1 MTFQVKILVFLLAL
15 ASVAVVLEFFYV
27 TDWIQLKEQNSCKC
41 EKCFSKEDVFLNQH
55 LNSSIEPFLSASTNL
70 SEEDFIW
77 WKHLQSNRHNF
88 SYYKATVD
96 KLFKIISP
104 RPIFEKPRTD
114 GCRTCAVV
122 GNSVNLKGSHYGPL
136 IDFQDFIIRINHG
149 RVKGYEEDV
158 GTRTTHRIMYPE
170 SGSTLD
176 NTTHLVMFAFK
187 MRDIE
192 WLIRSFPTGSSGKP
206 IKPRANRNLVM
217 VLNPAFMKYVHQV
230 WDGKKGR
237 YPSTGFMTLIF
248 ALHICDEVHVFGFG
262 ADSNGSWSHY
272 WEPLKGKGFKTGPHP
287 GQYEYAVIQ
296 KLADEKTIHFY
307 KGV

>member
-1 MTFQVKILVFLLAL
+1 YVFPLTRLIFSMTFQVKILVFLLAL

-27 TDWIQLKEQNSCKC
+27 TDWIQLKVQNSCKC

-192 WLIRSFPTGSSGKP
+192 WLIRSFPTGSSGK
-206 IKPRANRNLVM
+206 
-217 VLNPAFMKYVHQV
+217 
-230 WDGKKGR
+230 

-248 ALHICDEVHVFGFG
+248 ALHICDEVWFSFVSLVKCLVSKFSDVENIIKVQLSSNITFIQFRQ
-262 ADSNGSWSHY
+262 ASDS
-272 WEPLKGKGFKTGPHP
+272 KGR
-287 GQYEYAVIQ
+287 I
-296 KLADEKTIHFY
+296 LWL
-307 KGV
+307 

>member
-1 MTFQVKILVFLLAL
+1 MTFQ
-15 ASVAVVLEFFYV
+15 SFFYV
-27 TDWIQLKEQNSCKC
+27 TYWIQLKVQNSCKC
-41 EKCFSKEDVFLNQH
+41 EKCFSKEDVFLNHH
-55 LNSSIEPFLSASTNL
+55 LNSSIEPLLSASTNL

-88 SYYKATVD
+88 RYYKATVD

-104 RPIFEKPRTD
+104 RPILEKPHTD

-149 RVKGYEEDV
+149 RIKGYEEDV
-158 GTRTTHRIMYPE
+158 GTRTTHRIMYPG

-176 NTTHLVMFAFK
+176 NTTHLVLFAFK
-187 MRDIE
+187 IRDIE

-217 VLNPAFMKYVHQV
+217 VLNPAFMKYVHQIWV
-230 WDGKKGR
+230 GKKGR

-272 WEPLKGKGFKTGPHP
+272 WEPMKSKGFKTGPHP
-287 GQYEYAVIQ
+287 GQYEYAAIQ